1 MAAQSL
7 LNVALSEATKAHAAA
22 MAGGATLH
30 EAGYAGTAVYDAEI
44 AHALGWQES
53 RRSVYLDDAV
63 AFLDGLMEMAA
74 RRYTRSLAAA

>member
-1 MAAQSL
+1 MAARSL
-7 LNVALSEATKAHAAA
+7 LNDALTEATKAHAAA
-22 MAGGATLH
+22 VAGGATTR

-74 RRYTRSLAAA
+74 RRYSRSLVGA